1 MSLQKVILGP
11 GQYDA
16 VDGLNT
22 AGRYH
27 LSKHNN
33 AGSCV
38 FSRSERKGLAD
49 KAKSF
54 IPGPGQQY
62 FVINIADL
70 ILSLADQ
77 NHSLIFRLYKQFII
91 NISIAL
97 GSIRLKILNHLKYKF
112 EY

>member
-1 MSLQKVILGP
+1 LLIKLPGPGAYKLEDFGNSSYYIASKHRNFTNGKFSQLKRSLPMSLQKVILGP

-54 IPGPGQQY
+54 IPGPGQ
-62 FVINIADL
+62 
-70 ILSLADQ
+70 
-77 NHSLIFRLYKQFII
+77 
-91 NISIAL
+91 
-97 GSIRLKILNHLKYKF
+97 
-112 EY
+112 